1 MSEQRFVRA
10 SGYLLIVVGAVLAA
24 GWLIAPNPP
33 TAPDQSLEFS
43 LEAASARWRIG
54 ATLIL
59 LSTALEFVAS
69 VGLFMWL
76 LHRGKGWV
84 GLAGLLFTVLVG
96 ALFLPVFGVFII
108 VLPIVGDL
116 IESGQADALNVIDAY
131 YKEPMSL
138 LPFFGGAL
146 FQLRSI
152 VFGFAV
158 WTSGVAQGGRS
169 SGALLALGGAAM
181 IPAFFDVAI
190 MQVVGPLIL
199 AGGIAWVGLVITR
212 PGGLLTPGLPGPAR
226 PS

>member
-1 MSEQRFVRA
+1 MSEQRFIKI
-10 SGYLLIVVGAVLAA
+10 SGFLLVGVGVVLAA

-33 TAPDQSLEFS
+33 TAPDQSLQFS
-43 LEAASARWRIG
+43 LEAASTRWRIG

-59 LSTALEFVAS
+59 VATALELTAS

-76 LHRGKGWV
+76 VHRGKGWI
-84 GLAGLLFTVLVG
+84 GLAGLLFTVLAG
-96 ALFLPVFGVFII
+96 ALFLPVFGVFLI

-116 IESGQADALNVIDAY
+116 IKGGQADALNVIDAY
-131 YKEPMSL
+131 YQEPTSL
-138 LPFFGGAL
+138 LPVLGGAL

-152 VFGFAV
+152 VFGYAV
-158 WTSGVAQGGRS
+158 WTSPVGRARRW

-190 MQVVGPLIL
+190 MQVVGPLVL

-212 PGGLLTPGLPGPAR
+212 PRGLAGSAR